1 VIHLVVEQSAPFSC
15 SLIGLAPAWQA
26 LAESKLSVALATWKS
41 CLEAGKWPAYS
52 PRVHWAEPRPWMLA
66 EIEERQQS
74 DADEDGIPFNVAD
87 VFKGD

>member
-1 VIHLVVEQSAPFSC
+1 
-15 SLIGLAPAWQA
+15 
-26 LAESKLSVALATWKS
+26 
-41 CLEAGKWPAYS
+41 
-52 PRVHWAEPRPWMLA
+52 MLA